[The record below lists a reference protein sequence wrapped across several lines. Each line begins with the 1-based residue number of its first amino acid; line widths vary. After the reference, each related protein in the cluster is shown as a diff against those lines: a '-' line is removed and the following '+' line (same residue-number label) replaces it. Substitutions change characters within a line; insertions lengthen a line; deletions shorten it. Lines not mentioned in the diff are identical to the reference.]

1 MQDARAFECCITCLL
16 FFWRAHG
23 SLTDILARYQEERLK
38 LQPASATCVCG
49 GCPFRVKTKN
59 RSSSLPRR
67 MCNVRPEYD
76 FLWLVLP
83 FIDGPRFVWDFWEN
97 HTLMNILP
105 ETFNCG
111 CSVLRSALPFLRL
124 VYSKASTC

>member
-1 MQDARAFECCITCLL
+1 MLYYVFVVLLEGAWLSDRYLSQVPGGAAQVAASLGHMCL
-16 FFWRAHG
+16 R
-23 SLTDILARYQEERLK
+23 RLPLSRK
-38 LQPASATCVCG
+38 
-49 GCPFRVKTKN
+49 RKN